1 MTSEPLPLD
10 DDALEAMRD
19 YAIGVTPDTPAAVQQ
34 SHSAAVNQARIM
46 VGWLVREVDRLRTE
60 LAETRAK
67 RDEAQRR
74 AADYNEM
81 CCLHATTGVKMGAKL
96 NATERERGALAA
108 KLDAIAQDGQD
119 PLYWFNV
126 ANDMERHALR
136 ARDALADVRE
146 LHQLH
151 RNAFGQDECKGC
163 STKAISIAWPCDTYR
178 IAAPETTRAPA
189 EAAPAAPDA
198 LAHARAEGIRE
209 AAQLLESALKDLN
222 DERTSE

>member
-60 LAETRAK
+60 LAQTRAK

-96 NATERERGALAA
+96 NATERERDALAA
-108 KLDAIAQDGQD
+108 KLDAVEMLAQRMENEHGQS
-119 PLYWFNV
+119 WN
-126 ANDMERHALR
+126 
-136 ARDALADVRE
+136 
-146 LHQLH
+146 
-151 RNAFGQDECKGC
+151 
-163 STKAISIAWPCDTYR
+163 SISGR
-178 IAAPETTRAPA
+178 R
-189 EAAPAAPDA
+189 
-198 LAHARAEGIRE
+198 IRE
-209 AAQLLESALKDLN
+209 ALRLVSI
-222 DERTSE
+222 DETNCYEEDR